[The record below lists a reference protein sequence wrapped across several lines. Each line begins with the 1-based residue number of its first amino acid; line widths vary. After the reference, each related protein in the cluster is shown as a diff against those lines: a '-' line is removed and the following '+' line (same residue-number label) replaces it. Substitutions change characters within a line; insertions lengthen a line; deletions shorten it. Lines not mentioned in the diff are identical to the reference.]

1 MKLVHSLI
9 CRYQYMS
16 LVDFLSQMR
25 YQAPYGEA
33 PGSPSM
39 SMYWEWGSWSDF
51 YQGSQQKLAQ
61 AVDAT
66 ALEACRCHRSDTPQ
80 TFTQEHQAGRIK
92 EDREFILAAS
102 PINETD
108 RYKFCTPD
116 TAGFQLLSFL
126 SLFSQTRLSP
136 MRLLIAFA
144 ATIRQ
149 GVAPQK

>member
-1 MKLVHSLI
+1 MSRTVCMRDPEGLC

-16 LVDFLSQMR
+16 LVDFLSQKR

-39 SMYWEWGSWSDF
+39 SMYWEWGDWSSY

-66 ALEACRCHRSDTPQ
+66 AVEACRCHRSDTPQ

-92 EDREFILAAS
+92 EDREFILVAGPKNA
-102 PINETD
+102 TD
-108 RYKFCTPD
+108 R
-116 TAGFQLLSFL
+116 
-126 SLFSQTRLSP
+126 
-136 MRLLIAFA
+136 
-144 ATIRQ
+144 
-149 GVAPQK
+149 